1 MYLIEK
7 APECLVLSLV
17 IPLSFA
23 PKPLF
28 KRVIFSSHIY
38 FLTSHWLIKCL
49 KSGFHLYHHSNHQWA
64 PHCGIQWLQLC
75 DTWYCFSPLL
85 ETNHFLGFLDTKL
98 SLFTSSS
105 CEDFFSISWDS
116 LPLPTVYLLVFPM
129 IFFTPALL
137 QHIYP
142 VTKIIC
148 PKCIHQEKWYWW
160 TYLQGGN
167 RDTDVVNGPVD
178 VAGEG
183 EGGMNWESSIDIYT
197 LPCAKYIARRKLLYN
212 TGSSAWCSVMS

>member
-1 MYLIEK
+1 MPEIWLPALPSFKSPMSSSLRNPMATIVWHLILFFTPFWNK
-7 APECLVLSLV
+7 LFPWLPGYQALSV
-17 IPLSFA
+17 HF
-23 PKPLF
+23 LF
-28 KRVIFSSHIY
+28 LWRFLLYFMRFSSIAYCIHI
-38 FLTSHWLIKCL
+38 
-49 KSGFHLYHHSNHQWA
+49 
-64 PHCGIQWLQLC
+64 GIPN
-75 DTWYCFSPLL
+75 D
-85 ETNHFLGFLDTKL
+85 
-98 SLFTSSS
+98 
-105 CEDFFSISWDS
+105 
-116 LPLPTVYLLVFPM
+116 
-129 IFFTPALL
+129 FFTPALL

-167 RDTDVVNGPVD
+167 TDTDVVNGLVD

-197 LPCAKYIARRKLLYN
+197 LPCAKYIASRKLLYN